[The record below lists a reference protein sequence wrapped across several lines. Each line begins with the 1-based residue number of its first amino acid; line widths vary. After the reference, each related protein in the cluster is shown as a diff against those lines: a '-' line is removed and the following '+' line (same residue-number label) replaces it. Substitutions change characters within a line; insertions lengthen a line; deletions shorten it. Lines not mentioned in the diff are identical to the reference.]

1 MDKIHP
7 VVQLLAQRMESH
19 PEEFTFNDK
28 GSLAVTGRWGA
39 WIAQLGW
46 HFNEEEK
53 ELIYGRAKELI
64 FGRVHK
70 EVMDELLNGDERR
83 AEAQAKVE
91 PAKLNAQ
98 QQYSAVQQQ
107 IAMLKQQQIQPVLPG
122 SYYELDTG
130 LTQTAP
136 TSLYGKALNL
146 LGIK

>member
-53 ELIYGRAKELI
+53 ELIYGKAKELI
-64 FGRVHK
+64 FNRIHG
-70 EVMDELLNGDERR
+70 EVMDELLNGDER
-83 AEAQAKVE
+83 
-91 PAKLNAQ
+91 AQ

-107 IAMLKQQQIQPVLPG
+107 ITMLKQQQIQPALPG

>member
-91 PAKLNAQ
+91 LAKLNAQ

>member
-53 ELIYGRAKELI
+53 ELIYGKAKELI
-64 FGRVHK
+64 FNRIHG

-83 AEAQAKVE
+83 ADKVRRDEAIRQINAQR
-91 PAKLNAQ
+91 AQ

-107 IAMLKQQQIQPVLPG
+107 ITMLK
-122 SYYELDTG
+122 
-130 LTQTAP
+130 
-136 TSLYGKALNL
+136 
-146 LGIK
+146 